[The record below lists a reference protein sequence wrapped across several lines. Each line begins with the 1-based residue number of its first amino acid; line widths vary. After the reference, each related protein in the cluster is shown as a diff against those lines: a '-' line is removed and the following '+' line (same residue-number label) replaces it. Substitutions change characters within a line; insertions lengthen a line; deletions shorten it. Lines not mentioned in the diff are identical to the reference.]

1 MLPECLCFRK
11 ISHDGGLHDR
21 CGHVHVNYDHVHD
34 DHDRV
39 NRVRDDHVHGWI
51 SFNLFN
57 LYESHNILSFSGPI
71 LHLTYLEGEIL
82 ILVIGNPSYSC
93 YFQKFLLLTDLFHQG
108 NYNYKLLQ
116 FIVTLF
122 IMSFL
127 RVNDYDCIYR
137 VNLNENDRDHVNDHE
152 NDRNDHLIMSEE
164 FS

>member
-1 MLPECLCFRK
+1 MLPGCLYFRK
-11 ISHDGGLHDR
+11 ILYDGDLHDR
-21 CGHVHVNYDHVHD
+21 GGRVHMNYDHVHD

-39 NRVRDDHVHGWI
+39 NRVCDDYVHGWI
-51 SFNLFN
+51 FSNLFS
-57 LYESHNILSFSGPI
+57 LYELHKILSFSVLI
-71 LHLTYLEGEIL
+71 LNLIYWEGEIL
-82 ILVIGNPSYSC
+82 TLFIENPSYFC
-93 YFQKFLLLTDLFHQG
+93 YFQKFLLLTDSSNQV
-108 NYNYKLLQ
+108 NYNCKLLQ